1 MAQDVS
7 ANFAERWSKRMQVMR
22 EPEATFQIIA
32 SYEERENLK
41 DGDLV
46 RRPYATALYA
56 RTLPSTGAYTRQDLN
71 TTTEYLEVN
80 VKKEVSFFRQDYEE
94 IQASIKFTDAFAKN
108 AGDVLLNAVDGDVL
122 GEYAQADSVIGEYE
136 MSGGGSA
143 GDGLGFTLSTSN
155 VLKVFTMAKRKL
167 NRLNIPQANR
177 WGVISGEFEDIL
189 LQYLSG
195 KDSALGDSTG
205 KNGHIGKFMGFNLYL
220 SNALAWSAKLVFG
233 AVATAAETVVING
246 VTFTWIATLT
256 SPAVEGEIHITSSAT
271 AEADNL
277 AAALTTP
284 DTAIAEATDTGFSPF
299 TTAAYLK
306 ALSGITA
313 TAATGTLTIL
323 FEGKGWVAVS
333 ETLSNVNSV
342 FTTATQIQHN
352 LFGQGKPVDLVIQK
366 YPKVEVKDRTGYI
379 GKDFVTWQLHGL
391 KTFDENDACLCD
403 VKLLSSSWT

>member
-1 MAQDVS
+1 
-7 ANFAERWSKRMQVMR
+7 
-22 EPEATFQIIA
+22 
-32 SYEERENLK
+32 
-41 DGDLV
+41 
-46 RRPYATALYA
+46 
-56 RTLPSTGAYTRQDLN
+56 
-71 TTTEYLEVN
+71 
-80 VKKEVSFFRQDYEE
+80 
-94 IQASIKFTDAFAKN
+94 
-108 AGDVLLNAVDGDVL
+108 
-122 GEYAQADSVIGEYE
+122 
-136 MSGGGSA
+136 
-143 GDGLGFTLSTSN
+143 
-155 VLKVFTMAKRKL
+155 MAKRKL
-167 NRLNIPQANR
+167 NRLNIPQKDR

-189 LQYLSG
+189 LQYLAG

-233 AVATAAETVVING
+233 AVAGEGETVVLNG
-246 VTFTWIATLT
+246 VTFTWNATLGST
-256 SPAVEGEIHITSSAT
+256 EGCMHITSSAT
-271 AEADNL
+271 AEAANF
-277 AAALTTP
+277 AAALTAP
-284 DTAIAEATDTGFSPF
+284 DTAIAEAADTGFSPF